1 MATKREQILAALKTK
16 LTGTTGVATRIYRSR
31 PEAFTKAA
39 TPAII
44 IEPVSDNPKD
54 ANTTFDKITWELRIR
69 VSVIV
74 RGKIPDKVA
83 DPTVNSL
90 YTKLLTDTT
99 IGGLAIDI
107 RPAITNFEILEA
119 DEPAGIVS
127 VEFDIDYKSSYNNLS
142 T

>member
-16 LTGTTGVATRIYRSR
+16 LTGTTGVGTRIYRSR
-31 PEAFTKAA
+31 PEALTKAS

-44 IEPVSDNPKD
+44 LEPVSDNPRETD
-54 ANTTFDKITWELRIR
+54 NIFSKITWEFRVR

-74 RGKIPDKVA
+74 RGKIPDQKA

-90 YTKLLTDTT
+90 YTKLLTDPT

-107 RPAITNFEILEA
+107 RPSVTNFEILEA

-127 VEFDIDYKSSYNNLS
+127 VEFEIDYRSSYDNLS